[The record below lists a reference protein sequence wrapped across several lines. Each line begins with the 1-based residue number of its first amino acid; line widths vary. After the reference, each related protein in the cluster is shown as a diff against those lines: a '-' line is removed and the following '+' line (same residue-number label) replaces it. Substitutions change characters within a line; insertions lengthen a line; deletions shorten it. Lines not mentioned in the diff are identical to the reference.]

1 LPAAGASAPEPV
13 DDRASAEHCVVQAA
27 TGRDPRTQTTLGCF
41 ETFAAAQQAAASSGS
56 GGSLSSGALT
66 AESSQALAAPMA
78 AGSVILGWHF
88 EHHNGGGASVVIVGS
103 SCSSTWYPSS
113 WWRSHVS
120 STIVGSSCSGA
131 KHYSLASC
139 SGTYQIANLPFNT
152 PNNLIA
158 VNDNVGCVKYQ

>member
-1 LPAAGASAPEPV
+1 MRRFTAAGAIAAAAIGTAAPALPAAGASAPEPV

-66 AESSQALAAPMA
+66 AESSPALAAPMA
-78 AGSVILGWHF
+78 AGSVTLGWHF

-103 SCSSTWYPSS
+103 SCSSTWSARAQPRSARCSCARSANANALISS
-113 WWRSHVS
+113 SP
-120 STIVGSSCSGA
+120 TA
-131 KHYSLASC
+131 
-139 SGTYQIANLPFNT
+139 
-152 PNNLIA
+152 
-158 VNDNVGCVKYQ
+158 